1 MRISYKGKDDHYR
14 YRIAEISYKDEEL
27 EKVDKLIALMED
39 KDWYIQNVS
48 LGYALCVVEN
58 KEDYKE
64 LVKDW
69 KLCKKS
75 LKG

>member
-1 MRISYKGKDDHYR
+1 MNEMTVEAKVENIPALTAW
-14 YRIAEISYKDEEL
+14 IDEEL
-27 EKVDKLIALMED
+27 EKVNKLISLMED

-48 LGYALCVVEN
+48 LGYALCVVED

-64 LVKDW
+64 MVKDW